1 MKRVFVG
8 GALALAIVLAS
19 GVAMAGEMAVGQPAI
34 RSMSALT
41 FGPDGTLFVGD
52 SKGGAV
58 FAVDVADRGVTS
70 WGERFRITDLE
81 SKIAAALGTTADDI
95 LIHDLAVHPAS
106 RRVYLA
112 VSRGRGGWSSGW
124 NLPNDLADATI
135 LLRID
140 GEGEIREVSLSEV
153 PHARAELPNPVDA
166 AKTHRWK
173 EGLALRVD
181 TITDLAYADGVVY
194 VAGLSN
200 EEFASTMW
208 KVPYPFG
215 AGVSAT
221 TLEIYHGAHGAFETH
236 APIRTFVPYELE
248 GESHLLAAYLCT
260 PFVTFRTDELADG
273 EHVKGRTL
281 GEFGSGNYPLDMVVY
296 NKAGKERL
304 LIANSQLPLMIVKP
318 EDIESFEGEILEEP
332 STYLAGLPYEYR
344 SGAGVQQL
352 DLLTDSSFVALQRLP
367 GGTLDL
373 ITLPV
378 QRF

>member
-1 MKRVFVG
+1 MKRLITM
-8 GALALAIVLAS
+8 GALALTLGLLAGEVLA
-19 GVAMAGEMAVGQPAI
+19 AEMVVGKPAI
-34 RSMSALT
+34 RSMSALA

-58 FAVDVADRGVTS
+58 FAVDVVDKATTS
-70 WGERFRITDLE
+70 WAERFRLTDLE
-81 SKIAAALGTTADDI
+81 SKIAAALGTTAGDV
-95 LIHDLAVHPAS
+95 LIHDMATHPVS

-112 VSRGRGGWSSGW
+112 VSRGGEPWASSW

-140 GEGEIREVSLSEV
+140 GDGEIAEVALDEV
-153 PHARAELPNPVDA
+153 AHARAELPNPVDG

-173 EGLALRVD
+173 EGLSLRVD
-181 TITDLAYADGVVY
+181 TITDLAFADGVVY

-236 APIRTFVPYELE
+236 APIRTFVPYELA
-248 GESHLLAAYLCT
+248 GEAHLLAAYLCT
-260 PFVTFRTDELADG
+260 PFVTFPTADLADG

-296 NKAGKERL
+296 EKDGKDRL

-332 STYLAGLPYEYR
+332 PTYLAGLPYEYR
-344 SGAGVQQL
+344 SGGGVQQL
-352 DLLTDSSFVALQRLP
+352 DLLTANSFVMLQRLP

-373 ITLPV
+373 VTLPV
-378 QRF
+378 RRF